1 MQKDKKTIT
10 GEDEGDE
17 SELKYLQVIRGIR
30 DNDPDMFEKVKRLPK
45 KARTAKQ
52 HNGTENQLLTY
63 FRKVKLQKFFLV
75 GKGDSEE
82 VDFIGAAKLL
92 EAEPKA
98 AREKLPPDLYDK
110 LEKNKQA
117 FAFATAEEEI
127 ELKGT
132 RGGNDSVTQVLKT
145 LKAVFR
151 DTRQL
156 TEDQIDYYK
165 KVMKQLEEGA
175 IPKQTAK
182 TVNKELQKLLL
193 SARGAQAGQILS
205 KCLRFYKT
213 TFRLNFWKAISR
225 KARRTLPDQEKLFYL
240 NIF

>member
-1 MQKDKKTIT
+1 
-10 GEDEGDE
+10 
-17 SELKYLQVIRGIR
+17 L
-30 DNDPDMFEKVKRLPK
+30 FEKVKRLPK

-52 HNGTENQLLTY
+52 HDSKENQLLTY
-63 FRKVKLQKFFLV
+63 FRKGKLQKFFLI
-75 GKGDSEE
+75 GKTDSEE

-117 FAFATAEEEI
+117 FTFATAEEDV

-132 RGGNDSVTQVLKT
+132 RGGSDSATQVLKI
-145 LKAVFR
+145 LKAIFR

-175 IPKQTAK
+175 LPKQTTK
-182 TVNKELQKLLL
+182 TVNKELQKLLKEGQPNPL
-193 SARGAQAGQILS
+193 KVLALLQNNIPAELLESHIAESAAHTFGPREVILS
-205 KCLRFYKT
+205 
-213 TFRLNFWKAISR
+213 
-225 KARRTLPDQEKLFYL
+225 EYL
-240 NIF
+240 IGK